1 MQTDGLF
8 AIFRYMETTFGYIA
22 VAIIVLVGILAI
34 VYMVHVQSES
44 KRLIDSLYT
53 FYNLSDGWD
62 GYDAPSID
70 LSVINR
76 ARDIA
81 FKMED
86 SFCMTGDWE
95 LFPTGRSTVQF
106 ERRGLFGKNYYEIEV
121 YPDYYVYYAEVG
133 KRTYEATFTDMD
145 AVVNIMK
152 SDMRWHWLKWYF
164 WFPKNVRKK

>member
-1 MQTDGLF
+1 MQTGGLF
-8 AIFRYMETTFGYIA
+8 AIFQYMETMFGYIA
-22 VAIIVLVGILAI
+22 ATIIVLAGILAI
-34 VYMVHVQSES
+34 VYMVHVQSVS
-44 KRLIDSLYT
+44 KRLIDSLYA
-53 FYNLSDGWD
+53 FCNLSDEWD
-62 GYDAPSID
+62 GYDAPPID

-76 ARDIA
+76 ASDIV

-121 YPDYYVYYAEVG
+121 YTDYYVYYAEVG

-152 SDMRWHWLKWYF
+152 ADMRWHWLKWYF

>member
-1 MQTDGLF
+1 
-8 AIFRYMETTFGYIA
+8 METTFGYIA

-34 VYMVHVQSES
+34 VYMVHVRSVS
-44 KRLIDSLYT
+44 KRLLDNLYEV
-53 FYNLSDGWD
+53 YKLSDGWD
-62 GYDAPSID
+62 GV
-70 LSVINR
+70 LNR

-95 LFPTGRSTVQF
+95 LFPTCRSTVQF

-121 YPDYYVYYAEVG
+121 YTDYYVYYAEVG

>member
-1 MQTDGLF
+1 
-8 AIFRYMETTFGYIA
+8 METTFVYIA

-34 VYMVHVQSES
+34 VYIVHVQSVS
-44 KRLIDSLYT
+44 KRLLDNLYEV
-53 FYNLSDGWD
+53 YNLSYGWD
-62 GYDAPSID
+62 DV
-70 LSVINR
+70 LNR

-86 SFCMTGDWE
+86 NFCMTGDWE
-95 LFPTGRSTVQF
+95 LFPTCRSTVQF

-145 AVVNIMK
+145 AVINIMK